1 MALSRM
7 NHRPVLAGERA
18 APRFLGVLGV
28 LALLLVAS
36 RAGAQETQAIES
48 APRVVVEAAIQDFG
62 RVARGTVV
70 TRRFQIRNA
79 GDAPLE
85 IERMEFSTPGMRA
98 RVGATVAP
106 GASSAVEIDWDT
118 SHYTREAEGSVRLFL
133 NDPAT
138 PRLVLTLTG
147 FVVSPVDVEPVPAF
161 YLSQFEGERAR
172 QTVTI
177 RNNRDRVLRIT
188 GIEQPGEHFS
198 VEVATVDPGRAYAV
212 TATVR
217 PDLPPG
223 RYRDSVVV
231 TTDAEER
238 PRIRLDVNI
247 LVKQEVHA
255 SVDALDMGE
264 VRIASVRAN
273 GSLLELL
280 RQTVI
285 LESRATAMTIGRVS
299 CDLPFITLQY
309 EPQGPA
315 RRVRLDVGL
324 DPGALRAGT
333 YRGVVSV
340 ATGVESRPVV
350 TLPVEVTVR
359 D

>member
-1 MALSRM
+1 MLRS
-7 NHRPVLAGERA
+7 G
-18 APRFLGVLGV
+18 RFLGVAAFWL
-28 LALLLVAS
+28 LAAC
-36 RAGAQETQAIES
+36 AAAKATQPDET
-48 APRVVVEAAIQDFG
+48 APRVVVDATIQDFG

-70 TRRFQIRNA
+70 TRRFQLRNA
-79 GDAPLE
+79 GNAPLE

-98 RVGATVAP
+98 RVGATIAP
-106 GASSAVEIDWDT
+106 GASTAVEIDWDT
-118 SHYTREAEGSVRLFL
+118 SHYTREAEGSALLFL

-138 PRLVLTLTG
+138 PRLVITLTG

-161 YLSQFEGERAR
+161 YLSQFEGERAQ

-177 RNNRDRVLRIT
+177 RNNRERALRIT
-188 GIEQPGEHFS
+188 GIEQPAEHFGLG
-198 VEVATVDPGRAYAV
+198 VETLEPGRAYAV

-217 PDLPPG
+217 PDLSPG
-223 RYRDSVVV
+223 RYHESVVV
-231 TTDAEER
+231 MTDAEER

-247 LVKQEVHA
+247 LVKREVHA

-280 RQTVI
+280 KQTVI

-299 CDLPFITLQY
+299 CDLPFITLHY

-324 DPGALRAGT
+324 DPGTLRAGK

-340 ATGVESRPVV
+340 ATGVGSRPVV
-350 TLPVEVTVR
+350 TLPVEVMLR